1 MLIGKQSEAYVEG
14 RIRLVEAH
22 RMNSSQIQLEDL
34 PFLRSLCWQSEQ
46 ASIKGLS
53 DLEILDLYERNWRYK
68 GVMAELSDIEA
79 QFVKQLAQQHQSWLM
94 NHV

>member
-1 MLIGKQSEAYVEG
+1 
-14 RIRLVEAH
+14 VEAQGV
-22 RMNSSQIQLEDL
+22 NSAQIPLEDL

-46 ASIKGLS
+46 SSLAGLS

-68 GVMAELSDIEA
+68 GVMADLSDIEA
-79 QFVKQLAQQHQSWLM
+79 AFIKQLAQQHQSWLV

>member
-1 MLIGKQSEAYVEG
+1 
-14 RIRLVEAH
+14 
-22 RMNSSQIQLEDL
+22 MNSSQIQLESL

-46 ASIKGLS
+46 ASIEGLS
-53 DLEILDLYERNWRYK
+53 DEDILDLYERNWRYK

-79 QFVKQLAQQHQSWLM
+79 QFVKRLAQQHQSWLV